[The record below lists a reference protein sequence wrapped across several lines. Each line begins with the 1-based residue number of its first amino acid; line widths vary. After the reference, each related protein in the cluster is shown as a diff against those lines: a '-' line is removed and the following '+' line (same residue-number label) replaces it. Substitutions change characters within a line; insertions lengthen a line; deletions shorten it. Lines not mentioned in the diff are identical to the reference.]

1 MIQKRSEREHLIRS
15 GEGRKGIL
23 LKTNI
28 VLLVALSMII
38 FLVPAI
44 PFESLLVTRILL
56 GIIIISGLF
65 AADFSRAAF
74 RILAIVGALVILT
87 SLADLLFPE
96 SRNLNVLVFFLNT
109 LFFII
114 VTIALVAH
122 VAMAKEVYHSTV
134 LCAINSYLLIGL
146 TLSILFLILDFF
158 APGSF
163 LQMDASDDGL
173 SSFIYFGL
181 VTLTTLGYGD
191 ITPATP
197 LARSLASF
205 TALFGQL
212 YLVIIMALIIGK
224 YLNWKNNQDQSAA

>member
-1 MIQKRSEREHLIRS
+1 MIPKRSEREHLIRS

-96 SRNLNVLVFFLNT
+96 SQNLNVLVFFLNT

-122 VAMAKEVYHSTV
+122 VAMAREVYPSTV

-158 APGSF
+158 APVSF